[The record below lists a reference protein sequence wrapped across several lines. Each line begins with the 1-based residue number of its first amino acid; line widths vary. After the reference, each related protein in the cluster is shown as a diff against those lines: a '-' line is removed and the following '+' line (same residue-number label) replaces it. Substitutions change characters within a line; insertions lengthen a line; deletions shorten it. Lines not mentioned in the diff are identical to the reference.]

1 MTFHAKFVGRKSHP
15 LQCRLLS
22 FESLAAML
30 PVAATDSN
38 TKTSSRCSSET
49 AGKVTLPTSINLAPG
64 RRSKSQKGNSFEPS
78 PRTDSFREFSFFWG
92 GSQATFVAV
101 ML

>member
-22 FESLAAML
+22 VESLAAML

-49 AGKVTLPTSINLAPG
+49 AGKVTLPKSINLAPG
-64 RRSKSQKGNSFEPS
+64 RRPKPKKEAHLTQARKLLFSG
-78 PRTDSFREFSFFWG
+78 SFFFG
-92 GSQATFVAV
+92 GGGLKQH
-101 ML
+101 LWQ